1 MNSLVGHVRETAA
14 VFGIVARN
22 SRLRLVVLAR
32 LASVTG
38 RWAAT
43 VALGVFAYRHG
54 GAQSVGVLAVARI
67 LPVVAAGPFTA
78 LLLKRFHS
86 DRLLFAAGLART
98 AVVAGVAAL
107 MYANAGNASLYVL
120 VGLMAL
126 LSTMV
131 RPLQSATLPYLVT
144 TPHELTATN
153 LSLATIESFGML
165 LGPLVAGVI
174 MSFSQPGAVLA
185 LTAALYGLS
194 TLLVRLL
201 PAPEI
206 ARKTGMTGFRET
218 FDGLLAIHRD
228 RRLRL
233 VAGLYTAENFVAG
246 ALNVLLVVAA
256 LNLLSLGNSGV
267 GILNATIGFGGLVAA
282 FAAGAVIGRKRVASS
297 LGLGLVLFGA
307 PIALIGAVP
316 RTVST
321 LLLLVLVGAGVA
333 IVNFSSMTLLQR
345 AIPDDALASVFSML
359 QSLFVGTLGV
369 GALVAPVLVGQLGVR
384 GALLVSGGALS
395 VLAVLR
401 WRPLILL
408 DSERADDD
416 EAVDLLQGIPIFGPL
431 PLPTLER
438 LARSLEPV
446 DVPAGA
452 VVVREGDEGDRYYAV
467 RSGRVRVAS
476 SGQDVKVLGAGDGFG
491 EIALLRDVPRTATVT
506 ALDDSRLYALDRDSF
521 LECVAGTP
529 SSRGAADE
537 LVDTRLAELRSV
549 VASI

>member
-1 MNSLVGHVRETAA
+1 MTSVVGHVRETAS

-22 SRLRLVVLAR
+22 TQLRLVALAR

-54 GAQSVGVLAVARI
+54 GAQAVGVLAVVRI
-67 LPVVAAGPFTA
+67 VPSVAAGPFTA
-78 LLLKRFHS
+78 LLLKRFHT
-86 DRLLFAAGLART
+86 DQVLLASGLART
-98 AVVAGVAAL
+98 AIVAGVAAV
-107 MYANAGNASLYVL
+107 MYSNLGLASLYVL

-131 RPLQSATLPYLVT
+131 RPLQTATLPFLVT
-144 TPHELTATN
+144 TPRELTATN
-153 LSLATIESFGML
+153 LTLATIESVGML
-165 LGPLVAGVI
+165 LGPLMGGVVL
-174 MSFSQPGAVLA
+174 SFAQPGAVLA
-185 LTAALYGLS
+185 VTAAMYAVS
-194 TLLVRLL
+194 TLLTSRLA
-201 PAPEI
+201 APERD
-206 ARKTGMTGFRET
+206 RKTISFGFRDT
-218 FDGLLAIHRD
+218 LDGLLAIHRD

-256 LNLLSLGNSGV
+256 LDLLALGNSGV
-267 GILNATIGFGGLVAA
+267 GILNGTIGLGGLVAA
-282 FAAGAVIGRKRVASS
+282 LAAGAVIGRKRIASS
-297 LGLGLVLFGA
+297 LGVGLVLCGT

-321 LLLLVLVGAGVA
+321 LVLLVLVGAGVA

-345 AIPDDALASVFSML
+345 AIPDRALAGVFSML

-395 VLAVLR
+395 LLTVLR
-401 WRPLILL
+401 WRPLIQL
-408 DSERADDD
+408 DAANADED
-416 EAVDLLQGIPIFGPL
+416 EAVDLLQRISIFAPL

-438 LARSLEPV
+438 LARSLESV
-446 DVPAGA
+446 DVPAGT
-452 VVVREGDEGDRYYAV
+452 VVVREGDEGSNYYAV
-467 RSGRVRVAS
+467 RSGRVQVS
-476 SGQDVKVLGAGDGFG
+476 SAGHDVSVLGPGEGFG

-506 ALDDSRLYALDRDSF
+506 ALEESRLYALDRDSF
-521 LECVAGTP
+521 LECVTGTP
-529 SSRGAADE
+529 TSRGAADE

-549 VASI
+549 VASF